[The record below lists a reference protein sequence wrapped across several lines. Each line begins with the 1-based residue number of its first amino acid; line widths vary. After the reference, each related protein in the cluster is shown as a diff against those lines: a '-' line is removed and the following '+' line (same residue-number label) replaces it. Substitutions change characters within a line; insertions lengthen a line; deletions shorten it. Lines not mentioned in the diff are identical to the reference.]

1 MARQASSK
9 PDSGF
14 SSTAII
20 GFEAT
25 RFASAK
31 VKNGGQP
38 SGAKSG
44 SKFGGRSTAVG
55 VGYEAKVAAY
65 IAVKMLAGDG
75 CSLWEGVSG
84 EDVVAVTMQD
94 AAAVDDVVLELR
106 GESAGTVFIS
116 AKHRA
121 GAIALTAKS
130 EVFTDVV
137 CSFVRQFSQIT
148 ADSSTGCRLVWAVP
162 STAGRKVTQDLRGVL
177 NAFRDDDFSSI
188 AEFLKRRQTKER
200 EAMSAMREQT
210 KRAWKQTFE
219 RLPTDAE
226 LCEFLRL
233 VHVEVFDF
241 GGGGQS
247 EQSAFQTIRDSLA
260 AKPAESQ
267 RIWEWLD
274 LHFRQNNERGL
285 RRTAATLRL
294 RLTTDARV
302 KLKAAPFFAED
313 IEFLRQLTARN
324 LDRLKDHTL
333 LRFPNAEIHIGR
345 TAELSALV
353 AAAKRGHLLVTGE
366 PGCGKSGLMHPL
378 AETLVHD
385 GVPVVLLL
393 AEEIFGKEW
402 NGLPNL
408 PGLTRAL
415 DDVLANWPDGAR
427 GVLITDALDAVRDVE
442 TQKLLRRLLQD
453 VKRGKSGW
461 TVVSSVR
468 EFDLKHGR
476 ELRETFPGLGVEGH
490 ALAEFAGV
498 AHFHV
503 TGLTDAHLDSLI
515 VNVPEIGP
523 FIASA
528 RASNRA
534 SGIHRSPF
542 FLRLAAE
549 LLRAGVSAARLAD
562 WSSPAVMLRRF
573 WDERLQSGAGASARE
588 CAIQSICGKMVELR
602 AMTLSMQQVSLGVSE
617 RDAIT
622 ELRSRG
628 ILQSPTLK
636 HGSTVGGGELRF
648 SHHMLHDYA
657 VARSLIPDTSAPFL
671 AFAIRHPLLPIFYRQ
686 SFLLALEEL
695 WDGQDG
701 RAGFWETA
709 LKLESVAS
717 LHGVSRNLAP
727 ILAGRRVDAPCDL
740 QPLADA
746 VSASTSEDSPAE
758 KALRHMASGLQDVA
772 DDSLRAGAAAWCDFA
787 MNLATLLPGRA
798 SLETPL
804 VHIIARLNSVSA
816 SLADGPLLDLN
827 AAARG
832 LLVHHV
838 AKDVPRGWRYAGLTA
853 SETLCRTFRLAT
865 SETEAVFFA
874 MLSPERLAAFPHW
887 DLFDLAQQI
896 KHLGD
901 NGESVVLR
909 LFESA
914 FSTEPESNEWE
925 NFGGRIMPMRMQS
938 RDNWNSIRYSL
949 AGYFQYKPG
958 TNSGLMTEVACIA
971 WNAAARRQA
980 RGDSDERVLA
990 TFSFRGAECP
1000 LVADYGH
1007 RWSVRHENNEN
1018 QILMRFET
1026 LLDEWAAAGDSV
1038 RLKAAL
1044 DRFAA
1049 CNRSSEIWKVFLTA
1063 GAKHPQTLGR
1073 ELEPVLRESLFLT
1086 HADFCY
1092 GGVLLFAAL
1101 HKSGDPEQR
1110 ERLER
1115 VILELPQTARFVR
1128 DEPRVPMPGWLEH
1141 AQNKLLGSLEEADI
1155 VLREVCVLRKERQ
1168 SQHPLPENRKPEG
1181 FRFTSSNIS
1190 NEEMLE
1196 CDGVS
1201 LKDPVNSKL
1210 YRLREALK
1218 PFRDSD
1224 GEKLTDKD
1232 FTELWQLIG
1241 QCERAVRRY
1250 CKTHAHMA
1258 EELWGHLAGACQS
1271 IAIRARWPAD
1281 DERWKT
1287 VRRILLAAS
1296 NDPSPE
1302 AQENDDEK
1310 EDLCLGWPA
1319 PRIDAAQG
1327 LPFLVLRLGRA
1338 DKQVAAAL
1346 FRLCTDKVD
1355 ALRFNLAERLRVLSQ
1370 VEPALMWQLVD
1381 SFIRCEKQ
1389 FSVLEAL
1396 LLSLDRLWGFSA
1408 PDVMLR
1414 LARIAKRVRTA
1425 PDTHDVHERI
1435 AEVYMFRFLRTG
1447 DAECES
1453 FVNDLIADCDSA
1465 CASHAISSL
1474 PGSCRSGKWL
1484 TVGDAVKIVAE
1495 EEVVRQRTWAFFGK
1509 LLSTA
1514 QAKLRQHQ
1522 EHWRQLHADGQP
1534 DAEALK
1540 PTQEAI
1546 DRAMRLVDNIAS
1558 QLYFASGAFANRQN
1572 KEDNH
1577 LTEPQKKRFWA
1588 EAAVSLRALAE
1599 EMHPHT
1605 AHYVVQTLRHLLP
1618 CAPREV
1624 FLVAARAITSSSA
1637 AGYQHESLAVS
1648 EVVKLIQCALADHRE
1663 IFHSPDNSESDCLT
1677 ALLKVLDLF
1686 VEAGWAEA
1694 RQLTH
1699 RLEEIYR

>member
-1 MARQASSK
+1 MARKASSK
-9 PDSGF
+9 SDSG
-14 SSTAII
+14 SSKCTTTKL
-20 GFEAT
+20 G
-25 RFASAK
+25 
-31 VKNGGQP
+31 
-38 SGAKSG
+38 G

-55 VGYEAKVAAY
+55 VGYEAKVAAF
-65 IAVKMLAGDG
+65 IAVKMLAGEG

-94 AAAVDDVVLELR
+94 AAAVDDVVVELH
-106 GESAGTVFIS
+106 GERAGTVFIS

-121 GAIALTAKS
+121 AAIALTAKS
-130 EVFTDVV
+130 EVFTDVAG
-137 CSFVRQFSQIT
+137 SFVRQFSQIT
-148 ADSSTGCRLVWAVP
+148 ADSRNGCRLMWAVP
-162 STAGRKVTQDLRGVL
+162 STAGRKVTQDLQGVL

-210 KRAWKQTFE
+210 KRAWKQNFG

-247 EQSAFQTIRDSLA
+247 EQSALQTIRDSLA
-260 AKPAESQ
+260 AKPAESK
-267 RIWEWLD
+267 RIWDWLD
-274 LHFRQNNERGL
+274 LHFRQNNECGL
-285 RRTAATLRL
+285 RRTAATLRH
-294 RLTTDARV
+294 RLTTEARV
-302 KLKAAPFFAED
+302 KLKAAPSFAED
-313 IEFLRQLTARN
+313 IAFLRQLTARN
-324 LDRLKDHTL
+324 LERLKDHTL
-333 LRFPNAEIHIGR
+333 LRFPKAEIHIER
-345 TAELSALV
+345 TAELTSLV

-393 AEEIFGKEW
+393 AEEIFGKDW

-415 DDVLANWPDGAR
+415 NDVLANWPDGAR
-427 GVLITDALDAVRDVE
+427 GVIITDALDAVRDVD

-453 VKRGKSGW
+453 VQRGELGW
-461 TVVSSVR
+461 TVVASVR

-476 ELRETFPGLGVEGH
+476 ELRETFLGVGVEGH
-490 ALAEFAGV
+490 ASGEFAGV

-503 TGLTDAHLDSLI
+503 TGLTDAHLDALI
-515 VNVPEIGP
+515 VKVPEIGP

-528 RASNRA
+528 RASHRA
-534 SGIHRSPF
+534 AGIHRSPF

-588 CAIQSICGKMVELR
+588 SALQSICGKMVELR
-602 AMTLSMQQVSLGVSE
+602 TMALSMQQVSLGVPE

-622 ELRSRG
+622 ELRSCG
-628 ILQSPTLK
+628 ILQSPALK
-636 HGSTVGGGELRF
+636 HGSTIGGGELRF
-648 SHHMLHDYA
+648 SHHLLHDYA
-657 VARSLIPDTSAPFL
+657 VARALIPDTSAPFS

-727 ILAGRRVDAPCDL
+727 ILAGRRVDAPGDL

-746 VSASTSEDSPAE
+746 VAASTNEDSPAE

-772 DDSLRAGAAAWCDFA
+772 DDSLRAGAGAWCGFA
-787 MNLATLLPGRA
+787 INLATLLPGRA

-804 VHIIARLNSVSA
+804 VHIISRLNAVSA
-816 SLADGPLLDLN
+816 SLADGPSRDLN

-832 LLVHHV
+832 LLAHHV
-838 AKDVPRGWRYAGLTA
+838 AKEVPRGWRYAGLTA
-853 SETLCRTFRLAT
+853 SETLCRTFRLAPA
-865 SETEAVFFA
+865 ETEAAFRA

-887 DLFDLAQQI
+887 DLFDLAQQL

-901 NGESVVLR
+901 NGESVVLL
-909 LFESA
+909 LFEAA

-949 AGYFQYKPG
+949 AGYFQCKPG
-958 TNSGLMTEVACIA
+958 TNSGLMTELACIA

-990 TFSFRGAECP
+990 TISFRGAECP

-1007 RWSVRHENNEN
+1007 RWGLRHENNEN
-1018 QILMRFET
+1018 QIRMRFER

-1038 RLKAAL
+1038 RLNAAL

-1049 CNRSSEIWKVFLTA
+1049 RNRSSEMWKVFLTA

-1128 DEPRVPMPGWLEH
+1128 DEPREPMPGWLEH
-1141 AQNKLLGSLEEADI
+1141 AQNKLLGSLDEADI
-1155 VLREVCVLRKERQ
+1155 VVPEVRALRTKRQ
-1168 SQHPLPENRKPEG
+1168 SQQPLPENRRPEG

-1196 CDGVS
+1196 RDGVS

-1210 YRLREALK
+1210 FRLREVLK

-1224 GEKLTDKD
+1224 GEKLTVKD
-1232 FTELWQLIG
+1232 FTELWPLIG
-1241 QCERAVRRY
+1241 QCERAVRRHRN
-1250 CKTHAHMA
+1250 THAQMA

-1271 IAIRARWPAD
+1271 IAIHARWRAD
-1281 DERWKT
+1281 DERWKM

-1296 NDPSPE
+1296 NDPKPE
-1302 AQENDDEK
+1302 PQENNDAE
-1310 EDLCLGWPA
+1310 EDRWPSWGWPA

-1327 LPFLVLRLGRA
+1327 LPFLVLRVGRA
-1338 DKQVAAAL
+1338 DKQVAAGL
-1346 FRLCTDKVD
+1346 LRLCRDKAH
-1355 ALRFNLAERLRVLSQ
+1355 ALRFNLADRLAVLSQ
-1370 VEPALMWQLVD
+1370 VEPKLMWQLVD
-1381 SFIRCEKQ
+1381 CFIRCEKR

-1396 LLSLDRLWGFSA
+1396 LLSLDRLWGVFA
-1408 PDVMLR
+1408 LDVMLR
-1414 LARIAKRVRTA
+1414 LGRIAKRARTA

-1435 AEVYMFRFLRTG
+1435 AEVYLFRFLRTG
-1447 DAECES
+1447 DSECEA

-1465 CASHAISSL
+1465 RASNALSSL
-1474 PGSCRSGKWL
+1474 PGECRSGKWL
-1484 TVGDAVKIVAE
+1484 TIGDAVEAIVQE
-1495 EEVVRQRTWAFFGK
+1495 EAVRQHTWTFFGK

-1534 DAEALK
+1534 DAETLK

-1546 DRAMRLVDNIAS
+1546 DRTMRLVDNIAM
-1558 QLYFASGAFANRQN
+1558 QLYFASGAFADRQN
-1572 KEDNH
+1572 KEDDH
-1577 LTEPQKKRFWA
+1577 HTEPQKKRFWA
-1588 EAAVSLRALAE
+1588 EAAESLRALAE

-1605 AHYVVQTLRHLLP
+1605 AHHVVQTLRHLLP

-1663 IFHSPDNSESDCLT
+1663 IFHSSENTESECLT